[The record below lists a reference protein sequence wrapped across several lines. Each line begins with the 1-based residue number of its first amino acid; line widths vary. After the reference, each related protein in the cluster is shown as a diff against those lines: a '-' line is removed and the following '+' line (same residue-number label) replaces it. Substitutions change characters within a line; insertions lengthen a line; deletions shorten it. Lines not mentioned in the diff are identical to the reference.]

1 MCKQEIDITGINR
14 VIRAINDAYS
24 DDEVAHLQYLLYK
37 KNEYGINNDEGSHI
51 IQRYEELRDDDSI
64 ILIDNEYPII
74 AANVRCIT
82 DTLYFDNCDYKH
94 IITSKVKPL
103 IISKKVYDM
112 EYRDIVNHYK
122 NTIIDAAKEYV
133 DILLSYDIF
142 KILAYEI
149 MNKFPCL
156 RKEK

>member
-1 MCKQEIDITGINR
+1 MGLKITVDCINR
-14 VIRAINDAYS
+14 VIQAINDAYS

-37 KNEYGINNDEGSHI
+37 KNEYNINKDEGSRI

-64 ILIDNEYPII
+64 ILIDNEYPVI
-74 AANVRCIT
+74 AANVRCIR
-82 DTLYFDNCDYKH
+82 DILYFDNCDYKH
-94 IITSKVKPL
+94 MITSKIKPL

-112 EYRDIVNHYK
+112 EYGDIVNYYK
-122 NTIIDAAKEYV
+122 NIIIDAAREYV

-149 MNKFPCL
+149 MNKFPYL